1 MKFNRNLFYVLLLI
15 FCVALGVIA
24 VADASSIYSRIG
36 TGMMTGSFIGMVSA
50 LVNYMH
56 QRSEY
61 FNKFAMLCWMMAK
74 KMLYYRNEAKMYNLM
89 IESKTKEEMVA
100 YAKETKATEDAETEQ
115 MKNEFE
121 TLANECQGDLYVPF
135 FFVNSY
141 YSVFESLCLKIRND
155 LPNLYTYRS
164 LGRDFALVDAK
175 SMGKPEQEWSEN
187 DKENYEES
195 CRLNIDYYDLI
206 VFESYSLSRLIIA
219 FCNPLLKRTLSTT
232 TVATLLASA
241 RILRKGI
248 RPNDVRDVHAER
260 SKAIESTCLHDEDLL
275 ELV

>member
-135 FFVNSY
+135 FFVNPY

-155 LPNLYTYRS
+155 LPNLCTYRS

-241 RILRKGI
+241 HILRKGI
-248 RPNDVRDVHAER
+248 RPNDVRDVYAER
-260 SKAIESTCLHDEDLL
+260 SKAIESICLHDIDVPES
-275 ELV
+275 V